1 MRRYSLEEGTAL
13 VKGARHGIEL
23 HLRSANFD
31 RSIIERRTGHLN
43 EHSGVLVTIR
53 HYPLGEMRGA
63 AGVMR
68 SDEPTGSLVVDAA
81 IAAAT
86 QDRRFVPISSHELD
100 QITIDVSVI
109 SRPERLEGG
118 IAKIKRGIKAGRDGV
133 MVEYGFKTG
142 TVLPDPNTKKVEKM
156 LAEACENAG
165 LRAEDWKRGDLR
177 IYKFS
182 AQIFDEAEPN
192 GTVEELQLK

>member
-23 HLRSANFD
+23 HLKSANFD
-31 RSIIERRTGHLN
+31 RSIIEGRIGHLN

-63 AGVMR
+63 AGAMR
-68 SDEPTGSLVVDAA
+68 GDEPTGSLVVDAA

-86 QDRRFVPISSHELD
+86 QDTRFVPISHHELD
-100 QITIDVSVI
+100 QITIDVSLT
-109 SRPERLEGG
+109 SKPQRLEGG
-118 IAKIKRGIKAGRDGV
+118 IAKIKKEIKAGRDGV

-142 TVLPDPNTKKVEKM
+142 SVLPDPDAKKVEEM

-165 LRAEDWKRGDLR
+165 LKAQDWKRGDLK
-177 IYKFS
+177 IYRFS
-182 AQIFDEAEPN
+182 AQIFDEAEPD